1 MKKQTYTYQNF
12 NRQNLYARIHTSLY
26 WAIKS
31 VEEINKRIRENYE
44 NGVISR
50 SELDNTVI
58 GFIMTT
64 TQIIKNAGFK
74 TKRTLKD
81 GTLKIVTKTHIYIMG
96 KRGGLTNTEIR

>member
-12 NRQNLYARIHTSLY
+12 NRQDLDTRIHTSLD

-50 SELDNTVI
+50 SELDNTVV
-58 GFIMTT
+58 GFIKGNKSTYC
-64 TQIIKNAGFK
+64 I
-74 TKRTLKD
+74 
-81 GTLKIVTKTHIYIMG
+81 
-96 KRGGLTNTEIR
+96 